1 MTPGSVPSGPT
12 INTNIQDVNRYLL
25 RDRSGGEDGGH
36 SVQDG
41 TVDLGL
47 AVNLTASK
55 PLPSR
60 EPACRSFVLRSS
72 ALTLII
78 DFFFFSLFVFFFFI
92 YFFNDFTVFQS
103 GATSLLFFSFLLP
116 YCLVSLSCLCCV
128 ADIGVGSSPT
138 SSQME
143 ALPPSTDW
151 PVSAYTSSFS
161 LSSPETD
168 DPGTQFD
175 PYSHHN
181 DHLVKTAAALLLCFS
196 VVLLLQ

>member
-1 MTPGSVPSGPT
+1 MPWKGLQNIDPETDPNVTPGSVPSGPT

-55 PLPSR
+55 PLPFR

-78 DFFFFSLFVFFFFI
+78 DFFFFLIIRFFF
-92 YFFNDFTVFQS
+92 
-103 GATSLLFFSFLLP
+103 
-116 YCLVSLSCLCCV
+116 SLSIFSMTL
-128 ADIGVGSSPT
+128 
-138 SSQME
+138 
-143 ALPPSTDW
+143 L
-151 PVSAYTSSFS
+151 SFS
-161 LSSPETD
+161 LVQLHYFFFP
-168 DPGTQFD
+168 FCCRI
-175 PYSHHN
+175 
-181 DHLVKTAAALLLCFS
+181 ALSLCRVC
-196 VVLLLQ
+196 VVSLTSA